1 MIEYFFFGASLLF
14 ASFVS
19 WYCFQDSAKYQ
30 NEARLRQLRKL
41 YISVPIRVRM
51 ARVAEAGAMREWIL
65 ITVEAHS
72 HFVYPLKSLA
82 RFTSH
87 GQPTD

>member
-14 ASFVS
+14 ALFVS
-19 WYCFQDSAKYQ
+19 WYCFQDAAKYKNESRLQ
-30 NEARLRQLRKL
+30 NLRKL
-41 YISVPIRVRM
+41 YLSVPISVRM
-51 ARVAEAGAMREWIL
+51 ARLAAAGAMREWIL

-72 HFVYPLKSLA
+72 HFVYPLKPLA
-82 RFTSH
+82 RFSSH